1 MIDEIARIRQNCR
14 TNSSF
19 SVNGNIKL
27 NVAASKLAKPYK
39 KLAVLSPITNF
50 LVNIMS

>member
-1 MIDEIARIRQNCR
+1 MDDIARIRQNCR
-14 TNSSF
+14 TNSFF

-39 KLAVLSPITNF
+39 KLAVLSPTTNF
-50 LVNIMS
+50 FVNIRS